1 MWRLLGYAA
10 LGILAVI
17 GIGVVVV
24 MCTQIC
30 SELQRRQRQSLN
42 QQLFIPKE
50 AINAA
55 CERCPS
61 IQQKLSAQPSI
72 TGAYMEKDM
81 YGNYNITQY
90 ETNQLGNDIYRDSVY
105 YTDPSGDNVYYINAY
120 NYNY

>member
-1 MWRLLGYAA
+1 MWRLLGHVA
-10 LGILAVI
+10 LGIAAAI
-17 GIGVVVV
+17 GIGIVVV

-30 SELQRRQRQSLN
+30 SELKRRQKQSSN
-42 QQLFIPKE
+42 PQLFIPNE
-50 AINAA
+50 AIYAA